1 MIKQFAE
8 QIKAMIEEE
17 CKTDTDLKVLT
28 EKPNK
33 SYEEC
38 AKYIIGE
45 AYNTCKNNKQ
55 GNVGYWCGVDNTPLI
70 NLVVHYYTEDD
81 IKITE
86 LPSNVSVKATA
97 GSTPPKPKAAEVKP
111 KTTEVKP
118 IPQPTVAAPKKKKEE
133 KKSNVVQLDL
143 FASL

>member
-1 MIKQFAE
+1 MIKQFTE

-17 CKTDTDLKVLT
+17 CKTDTELKALT

-55 GNVGYWCGVDNTPLI
+55 GNMGYWCGVDNAPLI

-97 GSTPPKPKAAEVKP
+97 GSTPKPKAAAK
-111 KTTEVKP
+111 EVKP
-118 IPQPTVAAPKKKKEE
+118 IPVAKPTVGTITKPTPKPE

-143 FASL
+143 FDSL

>member
-8 QIKAMIEEE
+8 DIKALIEKE
-17 CKTDTDLKVLT
+17 CETDKELKALT

-70 NLVVHYYTEDD
+70 NLIVHYYTEDD

-97 GSTPPKPKAAEVKP
+97 GSTPKPK
-111 KTTEVKP
+111 EVKP
-118 IPQPTVAAPKKKKEE
+118 IPVAKPTVGTITKPTPKPE

-143 FASL
+143 FA

>member
-8 QIKAMIEEE
+8 QIKALIEKE
-17 CKTDTDLKVLT
+17 CETDKELKALT
-28 EKPNK
+28 EKSNK

-70 NLVVHYYTEDD
+70 NLIVHYYTEDD

-97 GSTPPKPKAAEVKP
+97 GTTSKPKAA
-111 KTTEVKP
+111 EVKP
-118 IPQPTVAAPKKKKEE
+118 IPQPTVAAPKKKEE

-143 FASL
+143 FA

>member
-1 MIKQFAE
+1 MKEFTE
-8 QIKAMIEEE
+8 QLKAMIEEE
-17 CKTDTDLKVLT
+17 CKTDTDLKALT

-45 AYNTCKNNKQ
+45 AYNTCKDNKQ
-55 GNVGYWCGVDNTPLI
+55 GNMGYWCGVDNAPLI

-97 GSTPPKPKAAEVKP
+97 GDVPKPKQPAPKP
-111 KTTEVKP
+111 KQIT
-118 IPQPTVAAPKKKKEE
+118 PQVGKVTAPKPKKKEG
-133 KKSNVVQLDL
+133 KKPNAVQLDL
-143 FASL
+143 FG

>member
-8 QIKAMIEEE
+8 QIKALIEKE
-17 CKTDTDLKVLT
+17 CETDKELKALT

-45 AYNTCKNNKQ
+45 AYNTCKNNKH

-86 LPSNVSVKATA
+86 LPSNVSVKATS
-97 GSTPPKPKAAEVKP
+97 GSTPKPKEIKP

-143 FASL
+143 FA

>member
-1 MIKQFAE
+1 MIKQFTE

-17 CKTDTDLKVLT
+17 CKTDTELKALT

-55 GNVGYWCGVDNTPLI
+55 ENMGYWCGVDNAPLI

-81 IKITE
+81 IKINE
-86 LPSNVSVKATA
+86 LPSNVRVKATA
-97 GSTPPKPKAAEVKP
+97 GSTPKPKETKAKEVKP
-111 KTTEVKP
+111 V
-118 IPQPTVAAPKKKKEE
+118 PQPTVAVPKKKEE

-143 FASL
+143 FDSL

>member
-17 CKTDTDLKVLT
+17 CKTDTDLKALT

-55 GNVGYWCGVDNTPLI
+55 GNMGYWCGVDNTPLI

-97 GSTPPKPKAAEVKP
+97 GSTPKPKETKPKAAEG
-111 KTTEVKP
+111 KP
-118 IPQPTVAAPKKKKEE
+118 IPTVAAPKKKKEE

-143 FASL
+143 FDSL

>member
-17 CKTDTDLKVLT
+17 CKTDTELKALT

-97 GSTPPKPKAAEVKP
+97 GSTPPKPKEIKP
-111 KTTEVKP
+111 KPAEVKP

>member
-1 MIKQFAE
+1 MKEFAE
-8 QIKAMIEEE
+8 QLKAMIEEE
-17 CKTDTDLKVLT
+17 CKTDTDLKALT

-45 AYNTCKNNKQ
+45 AYNTCKDNKQ
-55 GNVGYWCGVDNTPLI
+55 GNMGYWCGVDNAPLI
-70 NLVVHYYTEDD
+70 NLVVHYFTEDD

-86 LPSNVSVKATA
+86 IPSNVSVKATA
-97 GSTPPKPKAAEVKP
+97 GDVPKPKQPMPKP
-111 KTTEVKP
+111 KQIT
-118 IPQPTVAAPKKKKEE
+118 PQVGKVTAPKPKKKEG

-143 FASL
+143 FG

>member
-17 CKTDTDLKVLT
+17 CKIDTDLKALT

-55 GNVGYWCGVDNTPLI
+55 GNMGYWCGVDNTPLI

-97 GSTPPKPKAAEVKP
+97 GSTTPKPKAATK
-111 KTTEVKP
+111 EVKP
-118 IPQPTVAAPKKKKEE
+118 IPTAKPTVGTITKPTPKPE

-143 FASL
+143 FA

>member
-1 MIKQFAE
+1 MIKQFTE
-8 QIKAMIEEE
+8 HIKALIEKE
-17 CKTDTDLKVLT
+17 CETDKELKALT

-97 GSTPPKPKAAEVKP
+97 GSTPKPKEIKPKAAEAKP
-111 KTTEVKP
+111 N
-118 IPQPTVAAPKKKKEE
+118 PQPTVAAPKKKEE

>member
-1 MIKQFAE
+1 MKEFAE
-8 QIKAMIEEE
+8 QLKAMIEEE
-17 CKTDTDLKVLT
+17 CKTDTDLKALT

-55 GNVGYWCGVDNTPLI
+55 GNVGYWCGVDNAPLI

-97 GSTPPKPKAAEVKP
+97 GSAPKPKAAAK
-111 KTTEVKP
+111 EVKP
-118 IPQPTVAAPKKKKEE
+118 IPAAKPTVGKITKPTPKPE
-133 KKSNVVQLDL
+133 KISNVVQLDL
-143 FASL
+143 FA

>member
-8 QIKAMIEEE
+8 DIKALIEKE
-17 CKTDTDLKVLT
+17 CETDKELKALT

-45 AYNTCKNNKQ
+45 AYNTCKNNKH
-55 GNVGYWCGVDNTPLI
+55 GNMGYWCGVDNAPLI
-70 NLVVHYYTEDD
+70 NLVVHYFTEDD

-86 LPSNVSVKATA
+86 LPSNVSVNATA
-97 GSTPPKPKAAEVKP
+97 GSTPKPKAAETKP
-111 KTTEVKP
+111 KPKEVKP
-118 IPQPTVAAPKKKKEE
+118 VPTVAAPKKKKEE

-143 FASL
+143 FG

>member
-17 CKTDTDLKVLT
+17 CKTDTDLKALT

-97 GSTPPKPKAAEVKP
+97 GSTPKPK
-111 KTTEVKP
+111 EVKP
-118 IPQPTVAAPKKKKEE
+118 IPVAKPTVGTITKPTPKPE

-143 FASL
+143 FA

>member
-17 CKTDTDLKVLT
+17 CKTDTDLKALT

-55 GNVGYWCGVDNTPLI
+55 GNMGYWCGVDNAPLI

-97 GSTPPKPKAAEVKP
+97 GSTPKPKPATK
-111 KTTEVKP
+111 EVKP
-118 IPQPTVAAPKKKKEE
+118 IPVEKPTVGTITKPTPKPE

-143 FASL
+143 FA

>member
-1 MIKQFAE
+1 M
-8 QIKAMIEEE
+8 
-17 CKTDTDLKVLT
+17 
-28 EKPNK
+28 
-33 SYEEC
+33 
-38 AKYIIGE
+38 
-45 AYNTCKNNKQ
+45 
-55 GNVGYWCGVDNTPLI
+55 GYWCGVDNTPLI

-97 GSTPPKPKAAEVKP
+97 GSTPKPKEIKPKA
-111 KTTEVKP
+111 TEVKP
-118 IPQPTVAAPKKKKEE
+118 IPQPTVAAPKKKEE

>member
-1 MIKQFAE
+1 MKEFAE
-8 QIKAMIEEE
+8 QLKAMIEEE
-17 CKTDTDLKVLT
+17 CKTDTDLKALT
-28 EKPNK
+28 EKPNT

-97 GSTPPKPKAAEVKP
+97 GSTPKPKSATK
-111 KTTEVKP
+111 EVKP
-118 IPQPTVAAPKKKKEE
+118 IPVAKPTVGTITKPTPKPE

-143 FASL
+143 FA

>member
-1 MIKQFAE
+1 MIKQFTE

-17 CKTDTDLKVLT
+17 CKTDTELKALT

-55 GNVGYWCGVDNTPLI
+55 GNMGYWCGVDNAPLI
-70 NLVVHYYTEDD
+70 NLVVHYFTEDD

-97 GSTPPKPKAAEVKP
+97 GSTPKPKAAETKP
-111 KTTEVKP
+111 KPKEVKP
-118 IPQPTVAAPKKKKEE
+118 VPTVAAPKKKKEE

-143 FASL
+143 FDSL

>member
-1 MIKQFAE
+1 MIKKFTE
-8 QIKAMIEEE
+8 QIEAMIEEE
-17 CKTDTDLKVLT
+17 CKTDTDLKALT

-45 AYNTCKNNKQ
+45 AYNTCKDNKQ
-55 GNVGYWCGVDNTPLI
+55 GNMGYWCGVDNAPLI

-97 GSTPPKPKAAEVKP
+97 GSTPKPKETKPKVAEVKP
-111 KTTEVKP
+111 V
-118 IPQPTVAAPKKKKEE
+118 PTVAAPKKKKEE

-143 FASL
+143 FDSL

>member
-8 QIKAMIEEE
+8 QIKALIEKE
-17 CKTDTDLKVLT
+17 CETDKELKALT

-45 AYNTCKNNKQ
+45 AYNTCVNNRQ
-55 GNVGYWCGVDNTPLI
+55 GNMGYWCGVDNTPLI

-97 GSTPPKPKAAEVKP
+97 GNAPKPKEIKP
-111 KTTEVKP
+111 KATEVKP
-118 IPQPTVAAPKKKKEE
+118 IPQPTVAAPRKKEE

>member
-8 QIKAMIEEE
+8 YIKALIEKE
-17 CKTDTDLKVLT
+17 CETDKELKALT

-55 GNVGYWCGVDNTPLI
+55 GNMGYWCGIDNTPLI

-97 GSTPPKPKAAEVKP
+97 GSTPKPK
-111 KTTEVKP
+111 EVKP
-118 IPQPTVAAPKKKKEE
+118 IPAAKPTVGKITKPTPKPE

-143 FASL
+143 FA

>member
-1 MIKQFAE
+1 MKEFAE
-8 QIKAMIEEE
+8 QLKAMIEEE
-17 CKTDTDLKVLT
+17 CKTDTDLKALT
-28 EKPNK
+28 EKTPNK

-45 AYNTCKNNKQ
+45 AYNTCKDNKQ
-55 GNVGYWCGVDNTPLI
+55 GNMGYWCGVGNAPLI

-97 GSTPPKPKAAEVKP
+97 GDVAKQPMPKPKQITPQVGKVTAP
-111 KTTEVKP
+111 K
-118 IPQPTVAAPKKKKEE
+118 PKKKEG
-133 KKSNVVQLDL
+133 KKSNAVQLDL
-143 FASL
+143 FG

>member
-8 QIKAMIEEE
+8 DIKALIEKE
-17 CKTDTDLKVLT
+17 CETDKELKALT

-55 GNVGYWCGVDNTPLI
+55 GNMGYWCGVDNTPLI
-70 NLVVHYYTEDD
+70 NLIVHYYTEDD

-97 GSTPPKPKAAEVKP
+97 GSTTPKAKEI
-111 KTTEVKP
+111 KP
-118 IPQPTVAAPKKKKEE
+118 IPTAKPTVGKITKPTPKPE

-143 FASL
+143 FA

>member
-1 MIKQFAE
+1 MIKQFTE
-8 QIKAMIEEE
+8 HIKALIEKE
-17 CKTDTDLKVLT
+17 CETDKELKALT

-55 GNVGYWCGVDNTPLI
+55 GNMGYWCGVGNAPLI
-70 NLVVHYYTEDD
+70 NLIVHYYTEDD

-97 GSTPPKPKAAEVKP
+97 GSTPKPKEIKPKA
-111 KTTEVKP
+111 TEVKP
-118 IPQPTVAAPKKKKEE
+118 IPQPTVAAPKKKEK
-133 KKSNVVQLDL
+133 KKSNIVQLDL
-143 FASL
+143 FA

>member
-8 QIKAMIEEE
+8 YIKALIEKESE
-17 CKTDTDLKVLT
+17 TDKELKALT

-70 NLVVHYYTEDD
+70 NLIVHYYTEDD

-97 GSTPPKPKAAEVKP
+97 GSTPKPKAAA
-111 KTTEVKP
+111 TEVKP
-118 IPQPTVAAPKKKKEE
+118 IPVAKPTVGKITKPTPKPE

-143 FASL
+143 FA

>member
-1 MIKQFAE
+1 MIKQLAE
-8 QIKAMIEEE
+8 QLKAMIEEE
-17 CKTDTDLKVLT
+17 CKTDTDLKALT

-97 GSTPPKPKAAEVKP
+97 GSTPPKPKEI
-111 KTTEVKP
+111 KP
-118 IPQPTVAAPKKKKEE
+118 IPAAKPTVGKITKPTPKPE

-143 FASL
+143 FGNL

>member
-8 QIKAMIEEE
+8 QIKALIEKE
-17 CKTDTDLKVLT
+17 CETDKELKALT

-97 GSTPPKPKAAEVKP
+97 GSTTPKPKEVKTMP
-111 KTTEVKP
+111 AAK
-118 IPQPTVAAPKKKKEE
+118 PTVGTITKPTPKPE

>member
-17 CKTDTDLKVLT
+17 CKTDTDLKALT

-70 NLVVHYYTEDD
+70 NLIVHYYTEDD

-97 GSTPPKPKAAEVKP
+97 GSATPKPKAAAK
-111 KTTEVKP
+111 EVKP
-118 IPQPTVAAPKKKKEE
+118 IPVPKPTVGTITKPTPKPE

-143 FASL
+143 FA

>member
-1 MIKQFAE
+1 MIKQFTE

-17 CKTDTDLKVLT
+17 CKTDTDLKALT

-55 GNVGYWCGVDNTPLI
+55 GNMGYWCGVDNAPLI

-81 IKITE
+81 IKINE

-97 GSTPPKPKAAEVKP
+97 GSTPKPKETKPKPKEVKP
-111 KTTEVKP
+111 V
-118 IPQPTVAAPKKKKEE
+118 PTVAAPKKKEE

-143 FASL
+143 FDSL

>member
-8 QIKAMIEEE
+8 YIKALIEKE
-17 CKTDTDLKVLT
+17 CETDKELKALT

-55 GNVGYWCGVDNTPLI
+55 GNVGYWCGVDNAPLI

-86 LPSNVSVKATA
+86 LPSNVSVNATA
-97 GSTPPKPKAAEVKP
+97 GSAPKPKAAAK
-111 KTTEVKP
+111 EVKP
-118 IPQPTVAAPKKKKEE
+118 IPAAKPTVGKITKPTPKPE

-143 FASL
+143 FA

>member
-1 MIKQFAE
+1 MIKQFTE

-17 CKTDTDLKVLT
+17 CKTDTDLKALT

-55 GNVGYWCGVDNTPLI
+55 GNMGYWCGVDNAPLI
-70 NLVVHYYTEDD
+70 NLVVHYFTEDD

-97 GSTPPKPKAAEVKP
+97 GSTPKPKEIKP
-111 KTTEVKP
+111 KEVKP

-143 FASL
+143 FDSL

>member
-1 MIKQFAE
+1 MIKQFTE

-17 CKTDTDLKVLT
+17 CKTDTDLKALT

-45 AYNTCKNNKQ
+45 AYNTCKDNKQ

-97 GSTPPKPKAAEVKP
+97 GSTPKPKEIKP
-111 KTTEVKP
+111 KEVKP
-118 IPQPTVAAPKKKKEE
+118 IPQPTVAAPKKKEE

-143 FASL
+143 FA

>member
-1 MIKQFAE
+1 MIKQFTE
-8 QIKAMIEEE
+8 HIKALIEKE
-17 CKTDTDLKVLT
+17 CETDKELKALT

-45 AYNTCKNNKQ
+45 AYNTCRNNKQ

-70 NLVVHYYTEDD
+70 NLIVHYYTEDD

-97 GSTPPKPKAAEVKP
+97 GSTPKPKEIKP
-111 KTTEVKP
+111 KVADVKP

-143 FASL
+143 FA

>member
-17 CKTDTDLKVLT
+17 CKTDTDLKALT

-97 GSTPPKPKAAEVKP
+97 GSTSKSKAAAK
-111 KTTEVKP
+111 EVKP
-118 IPQPTVAAPKKKKEE
+118 IPVAKPTVGTITKPTPKPE

-143 FASL
+143 FA

>member
-17 CKTDTDLKVLT
+17 CKTDTDLKALT

-70 NLVVHYYTEDD
+70 NLIVHYYTEDD

-97 GSTPPKPKAAEVKP
+97 GSTPKPK
-111 KTTEVKP
+111 EVKP
-118 IPQPTVAAPKKKKEE
+118 IPVAKPTVGTITKPTPKPE

-143 FASL
+143 FA

>member
-8 QIKAMIEEE
+8 QIKALIEKE
-17 CKTDTDLKVLT
+17 CETDKELKALT

-55 GNVGYWCGVDNTPLI
+55 ENMGYWCGVDNAPLI
-70 NLVVHYYTEDD
+70 NLIVHYYTEDD

-97 GSTPPKPKAAEVKP
+97 GSTPKPKEIKPKA
-111 KTTEVKP
+111 TEVKP

-143 FASL
+143 FDSL

>member
-1 MIKQFAE
+1 MIKQFTE
-8 QIKAMIEEE
+8 HIKALIEKE
-17 CKTDTDLKVLT
+17 CETDKELKALT

-38 AKYIIGE
+38 AKYISGE

-55 GNVGYWCGVDNTPLI
+55 GNMGYWCGVDNTPLI

-97 GSTPPKPKAAEVKP
+97 GSAPKPKAAAK
-111 KTTEVKP
+111 EVKP
-118 IPQPTVAAPKKKKEE
+118 IPAAKPTVGTITKPTPKSE

-143 FASL
+143 FA

>member
-1 MIKQFAE
+1 MIKQFTE

-17 CKTDTDLKVLT
+17 CKTDTDLKALT

-55 GNVGYWCGVDNTPLI
+55 GNMGYWCGVDNAPLI

-81 IKITE
+81 IKVTE

-97 GSTPPKPKAAEVKP
+97 GNAQKPKAAAK
-111 KTTEVKP
+111 EVKP
-118 IPQPTVAAPKKKKEE
+118 IPVAKPTVGTITKPTPKPE